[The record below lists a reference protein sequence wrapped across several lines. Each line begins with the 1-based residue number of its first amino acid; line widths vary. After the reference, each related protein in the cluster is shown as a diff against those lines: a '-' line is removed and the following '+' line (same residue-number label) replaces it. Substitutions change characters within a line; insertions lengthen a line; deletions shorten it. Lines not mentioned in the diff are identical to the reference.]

1 MLRFLFGRSGSS
13 PERNANGVTVAPV
26 QTKDRTVK
34 IKEWLSLAVV
44 TTALTACTDSDAIV
58 AERESTLDIHGR
70 HRLHLVFSVI
80 GNAAFGSDPC
90 VAVATET
97 GTAADAGLGILAY
110 SGSGIDNFCTRGQN
124 EGDLTAIATLTAVNG
139 DKLYAVFELP
149 FTFDGVGVTW
159 PRGTWRFLGGS
170 GLYAHIVGSGTLP
183 SGQIPNIALSAT
195 IPFEAEFD
203 GFYKL

>member
-1 MLRFLFGRSGSS
+1 V
-13 PERNANGVTVAPV
+13 N
-26 QTKDRTVK
+26 

-44 TTALTACTDSDAIV
+44 ATALGACTDSDSIV
-58 AERESTLDIHGR
+58 AERESTLDAHGR
-70 HRLHLVFSVI
+70 HKLRLIFSVI

-90 VAVATET
+90 VAVVAET
-97 GTAADAGLGILAY
+97 GTAADAGLGTLAY

-124 EGDLTAIATLTAVNG
+124 EGDLTAIGTLTAMNG
-139 DKLYAVFELP
+139 DKLYVLFVLP

-159 PRGTWRFLGGS
+159 PGGTWRFLGGS